1 MNFRHGEI
9 FICVL
14 DFSLHPFAGALLDLR
29 FAVEF
34 FFFFPS
40 FFFTPPSSPLL
51 PSGKKSNPGAM
62 FNRDSSGQISFPV
75 FDGRLT
81 DEREHCR
88 YPVTD
93 FERGII

>member
-34 FFFFPS
+34 FFFFS
-40 FFFTPPSSPLL
+40 FLFFTPPSSPRV
-51 PSGKKSNPGAM
+51 KSRIPGQCLTATVPGR
-62 FNRDSSGQISFPV
+62 FHFPC
-75 FDGRLT
+75 LT
-81 DEREHCR
+81 D
-88 YPVTD
+88 D
-93 FERGII
+93 

>member
-9 FICVL
+9 FICVS
-14 DFSLHPFAGALLDLR
+14 DFFPLHPFAGALDLR

-34 FFFFPS
+34 FFSPL
-40 FFFTPPSSPLL
+40 FFFFFFFHLPF

-81 DEREHCR
+81 DESTVDIPSRVLNVE
-88 YPVTD
+88 
-93 FERGII
+93 